1 MAAAKDDKT
10 IIMIDYDHLIAR
22 QECCNILKAVFK
34 YIIFHRRQIPVPIQT
49 LELELN
55 SLKQRNM
62 RPTNSISSARRSY
75 GPKFRKKLSAVNS
88 INRIANELDMFIS
101 TNRVHKLALVFGSTI
116 VSPKEIF
123 YVVPLFSLSA
133 DNEEMRKNT
142 DFADMEKKRIERSV
156 RNTMISIVMDENLVC
171 MRGLGATSL
180 FVFLLAP
187 VPPVSTEQDP
197 SPFFV
202 PKQSFKM
209 PANGKNYQIILTND
223 KVEDCSRR
231 NTDVDQEHNFEN
243 NLIWYQAADVVRGF
257 SV

>member
-1 MAAAKDDKT
+1 MAAPKDDKT
-10 IIMIDYDHLIAR
+10 VIMIDYDHLIAR

-34 YIIFHRRQIPVPIQT
+34 YIIFHRRQIPVPMQT

-55 SLKQRNM
+55 SIKQRNM

-133 DNEEMRKNT
+133 DNEEM
-142 DFADMEKKRIERSV
+142 
-156 RNTMISIVMDENLVC
+156 
-171 MRGLGATSL
+171 
-180 FVFLLAP
+180 
-187 VPPVSTEQDP
+187 
-197 SPFFV
+197 
-202 PKQSFKM
+202 
-209 PANGKNYQIILTND
+209 
-223 KVEDCSRR
+223 
-231 NTDVDQEHNFEN
+231 
-243 NLIWYQAADVVRGF
+243 
-257 SV
+257 